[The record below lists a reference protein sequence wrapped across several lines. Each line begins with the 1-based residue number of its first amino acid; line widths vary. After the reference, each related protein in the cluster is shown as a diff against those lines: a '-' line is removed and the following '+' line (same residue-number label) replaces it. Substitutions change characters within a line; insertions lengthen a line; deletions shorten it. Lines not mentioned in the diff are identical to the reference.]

1 MMRALTFQAGPL
13 AMAQIATHGL
23 RAQDIAVVPAAAG
36 GPKGLIFASLDAWLF
51 GEWLPTAPRERT
63 LIGASIGAWRMA
75 AACQKDPAKAFAR
88 LAELY
93 TGQRYT
99 RLKPSAQEIDEVVQA
114 LLAEL
119 VSGHEDDIIGH
130 PHHRLHILADRGL
143 RSLAAPVGRHA
154 ELRGF
159 ASAALHNAG
168 SRAWLGRLMERVVIH
183 DARSQAPWLREP
195 FDRFTTHFSP
205 LTRANLASG
214 LLASGTL
221 PLIMKAVT
229 DIAETPPGSYWDGGI
244 IDYHLALPYARA
256 AGADKSELVLYPHFT
271 DHIVPGWLDKSM
283 PWRRAARGPNRS
295 WLQNVLLVT
304 PSAEFLRSLPRGK
317 LPDRTDFT
325 SFGLDHDE
333 RIRVWRRAIGEGE
346 RLRDELAEFALRPD
360 LARIQPI

>member
-1 MMRALTFQAGPL
+1 MKALTFQAGPL
-13 AMAQIATHGL
+13 AMAQIAAHGL
-23 RAQDIAVVPAAAG
+23 RAQDIAIVPAAAG
-36 GPKGLIFASLDAWLF
+36 GPKGLIFEALDAWLF
-51 GEWLPTAPRERT
+51 GEWLPAAPRERT

-75 AACQKDPAKAFAR
+75 AACQEDPARAFAR
-88 LAELY
+88 LGELY

-99 RLKPSAQEIDEVVQA
+99 RLKPSAQEIDDVVQA

-119 VSGHEDDIIGH
+119 VSGHEDDIVQH
-130 PHHRLHILADRGL
+130 PHHRLHILAGRGL
-143 RSLAAPVGRHA
+143 RSLAAPIGRHA

-168 SRAWLGRLMERVVIH
+168 SRAWLGRLMERVVIG

-195 FDRFTTHFSP
+195 FDSFTTHFSA
-205 LTRANLASG
+205 LTRANLAPG

-229 DIAETPPGSYWDGGI
+229 DIAEAPPGSYWDGGI

-256 AGADKSELVLYPHFT
+256 AGASKSELVLYPHFT

-283 PWRRAARGPNRS
+283 PWRRAARGPNRG
-295 WLQNVLLVT
+295 WLDNVLLVA
-304 PSAEFLRSLPRGK
+304 PSQAFMRSLPRGK

-325 SFGLDHDE
+325 SFGLDHDA
-333 RIRVWRRAIGEGE
+333 RIRVWRNAIGEGE
-346 RLRDELAEFALRPD
+346 RLRDALAEFALRPD
-360 LARIQPI
+360 LTRIDPI

>member
-1 MMRALTFQAGPL
+1 MRALTFQAGPL
-13 AMAQIATHGL
+13 AMAQIAAHGL
-23 RAQDIAVVPAAAG
+23 RAQDIAIVPAAAG

-99 RLKPSAQEIDEVVQA
+99 RLKPSAQEIDDVVQA

-168 SRAWLGRLMERVVIH
+168 SRAWLGRLMERVVI
-183 DARSQAPWLREP
+183 
-195 FDRFTTHFSP
+195 
-205 LTRANLASG
+205 
-214 LLASGTL
+214 
-221 PLIMKAVT
+221 V
-229 DIAETPPGSYWDGGI
+229 
-244 IDYHLALPYARA
+244 
-256 AGADKSELVLYPHFT
+256 
-271 DHIVPGWLDKSM
+271 
-283 PWRRAARGPNRS
+283 
-295 WLQNVLLVT
+295 
-304 PSAEFLRSLPRGK
+304 
-317 LPDRTDFT
+317 
-325 SFGLDHDE
+325 
-333 RIRVWRRAIGEGE
+333 
-346 RLRDELAEFALRPD
+346 RDTFR
-360 LARIQPI
+360 

>member
-1 MMRALTFQAGPL
+1 
-13 AMAQIATHGL
+13 
-23 RAQDIAVVPAAAG
+23 
-36 GPKGLIFASLDAWLF
+36 
-51 GEWLPTAPRERT
+51 
-63 LIGASIGAWRMA
+63 
-75 AACQKDPAKAFAR
+75 
-88 LAELY
+88 
-93 TGQRYT
+93 
-99 RLKPSAQEIDEVVQA
+99 
-114 LLAEL
+114 
-119 VSGHEDDIIGH
+119 
-130 PHHRLHILADRGL
+130 
-143 RSLAAPVGRHA
+143 
-154 ELRGF
+154 
-159 ASAALHNAG
+159 
-168 SRAWLGRLMERVVIH
+168 MERVVIH

-195 FDRFTTHFSP
+195 FDRFTTHFSA

-229 DIAETPPGSYWDGGI
+229 EIAEAPPGSYWDGGI

-295 WLQNVLLVT
+295 WLENVLLVT
-304 PSAEFLRSLPRGK
+304 PSAEFLRSLPRSK

-325 SFGLDHDE
+325 LFGLDHDE